1 MLKSFK
7 YLNSTFFFFKCLF
20 SVVNVL
26 NCFSKLER
34 ISTLR
39 IKRAKQIEI
48 GEIHFYNTF
57 GFNVLLALKFMNFEN
72 VALTQIIHFY
82 VIKNRNA

>member
-1 MLKSFK
+1 M
-7 YLNSTFFFFKCLF
+7 
-20 SVVNVL
+20 
-26 NCFSKLER
+26 
-34 ISTLR
+34 R

-57 GFNVLLALKFMNFEN
+57 GFNVFLALKIMNFEN

-82 VIKNRNA
+82 VIKNKDA

>member
-1 MLKSFK
+1 
-7 YLNSTFFFFKCLF
+7 
-20 SVVNVL
+20 
-26 NCFSKLER
+26 LER

-57 GFNVLLALKFMNFEN
+57 GFNVLLALKIMNFEN
-72 VALTQIIHFY
+72 VALTKNYSFLCSKEHECIIY
-82 VIKNRNA
+82 MI